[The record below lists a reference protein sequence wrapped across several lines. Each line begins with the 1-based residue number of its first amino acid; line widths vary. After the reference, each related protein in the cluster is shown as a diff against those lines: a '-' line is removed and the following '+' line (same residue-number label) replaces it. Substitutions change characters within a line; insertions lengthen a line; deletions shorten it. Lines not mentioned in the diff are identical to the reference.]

1 MQAGN
6 KPAGGVAGSCLCV
19 LKAILLAPPER
30 LDGDK
35 VSGKL
40 GQRNIMG
47 SLPQQRTIVS
57 HGRKYIKKSLYR
69 WRLEVH
75 IELFERFFDRIAVG
89 RQRIQILF

>member
-1 MQAGN
+1 VQAGN

-40 GQRNIMG
+40 GQRNIKG
-47 SLPQQRTIVS
+47 SLPRQQTMVS
-57 HGRKYIKKSLYR
+57 HGRKYKK
-69 WRLEVH
+69 
-75 IELFERFFDRIAVG
+75 IRISEF
-89 RQRIQILF
+89 RIQSY

>member
-19 LKAILLAPPER
+19 LKAILLTPPER

-40 GQRNIMG
+40 GQRNIKG
-47 SLPQQRTIVS
+47 SLPWQQTIVS

-75 IELFERFFDRIAVG
+75 IELFERFFDRITIG
-89 RQRIQILF
+89 GQRIKVFL